1 MRFVYVGI
9 DAAKDRHMAMVK
21 DRAGN
26 TLLAPFSFGADL
38 RGLERLL
45 EQVGQVTG
53 KLDAEPIYGLEATGI
68 YHLSLYAELKARG
81 YMVKV

>member
-38 RGLERLL
+38 RG
-45 EQVGQVTG
+45 
-53 KLDAEPIYGLEATGI
+53 
-68 YHLSLYAELKARG
+68 S
-81 YMVKV
+81 